1 MIVALY
7 IYVDGIAKR
16 IELFEDEK
24 ISVTSSV
31 QDIAD
36 VSKAK
41 TDFTQSF
48 TIPASV
54 INNEIFKHWYES
66 SIDGGFD
73 QRIKYDGYIEI
84 ETQTFRKGGFALN
97 DVKYKD
103 GMVDAYNIVFYGNA
117 KSIKDLFKEDKIAS
131 LDYSSLNHSFTS
143 TE

>member
-7 IYVDGIAKR
+7 IYIDGVAKR

-24 ISVTSSV
+24 ISITSSV

-48 TIPASV
+48 TIPASET
-54 INNEIFKHWYES
+54 NNDIFKHWYES

-73 QRIKYDGYIEI
+73 HRIKYDPKIHLVIWPLSKIY
-84 ETQTFRKGGFALN
+84 RA
-97 DVKYKD
+97 V
-103 GMVDAYNIVFYGNA
+103 VSVFLGQ
-117 KSIKDLFKEDKIAS
+117 
-131 LDYSSLNHSFTS
+131 
-143 TE
+143 